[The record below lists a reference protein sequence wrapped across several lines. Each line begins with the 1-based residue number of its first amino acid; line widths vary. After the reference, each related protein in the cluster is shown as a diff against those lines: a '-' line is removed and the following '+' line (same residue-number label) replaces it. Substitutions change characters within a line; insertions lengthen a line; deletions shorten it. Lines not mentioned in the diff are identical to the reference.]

1 MIFHINCLKI
11 LQDFRNNAIFVSK
24 VKIIKMFKINFR
36 LFSILFLW
44 LFMLVSASG
53 QLSVFNKIDT
63 FKGYNSQTIALDD
76 GFLVFNNPQNY
87 NDTIKF
93 RLTKFN
99 KNCSNV
105 EWIHDYRTDSLTG
118 NYDPDAIKINDEIFL
133 LLKAKKEANKP
144 ELLTLV
150 KITSGGNL
158 IWAKNYYTNE
168 LKINSYTAN
177 LLKQTNSKFLY
188 IVSGDQKGNTAIISI
203 DPANGSIANSKLVK
217 NIRHNSSTFDQ
228 DGNLFI
234 FSADSLYAKLR
245 INTSKVD
252 SVIWAKKIK
261 NRFFASVNDPLPIQS
276 TTGNR
281 VATVI
286 IDTLLRRDTTFNQT
300 GLDTAIYKLV
310 AFDFEGSIKL
320 ESDGFI
326 GPDYKVWPVELKY
339 NSVVDKESLY
349 IMTKN
354 RVGFYSNDLKKTLDA
369 KYYKF
374 QKDTFA
380 VVDASLELLDDKSL
394 LMSGFCYKKAPN
406 NEFNILSPYL
416 FVSKTQPNFIIL
428 PEEPVC
434 LKDSSDKAKVTMI
447 STKIE
452 SVSLKDSL
460 VNFYL
465 TDQKFKTLTLDI
477 TKFHEAKCGKVIMNK
492 TEEVKEFCP
501 GDAYPMS
508 VEWLLWADYKWNTGE
523 ETNSVVKNKPGVYT
537 VTVTLCDT
545 VKISKFEYKLSDDV
559 DACFSVLIPEAFIP
573 NDQNDSL
580 NMIFRSYQK
589 RSFPYSS
596 YSLKVFDRW
605 GEKVFET
612 ADYTEGWD
620 GNFRGNPMPAGV
632 YLYRLD
638 WEAVFFEKT
647 YKNPKPNG
655 QVLLLR

>member
-1 MIFHINCLKI
+1 LLKI
-11 LQDFRNNAIFVSK
+11 HQDFKNIAIFVSK
-24 VKIIKMFKINFR
+24 VKNIKMFKINFR
-36 LFSILFLW
+36 VSGILFLW
-44 LFMLVSASG
+44 FFMLVSASA

-76 GFLVFNNPQNY
+76 GFLVFNSPQDY

-99 KNCSNV
+99 KNCATV
-105 EWIHDYRTDSLTG
+105 DWIHDYKTDSLTG

-133 LLKAKKEANKP
+133 LLKARKEANKP
-144 ELLTLV
+144 EIITLV
-150 KITSGGNL
+150 KIKSDGNL

-168 LKINSYTAN
+168 LKISSYNAN

-203 DPANGSIANSKLVK
+203 DPASGSISDSRLVK
-217 NIRHNSSTFDQ
+217 NIRHNSSAFDQ

-245 INTSKVD
+245 VNTSKVD
-252 SVIWAKKIK
+252 SMIWAKKIK

-276 TTGNR
+276 STGNR

-310 AFDFEGSIKL
+310 AFDFDGTIKL

-339 NSVVDKESLY
+339 NSVVDKNSLY
-349 IMTKN
+349 VMTKN
-354 RVGFYSNDLKKTLDA
+354 RVGFYSNDLKKTMDA

-380 VVDASLELLDDKSL
+380 VVDASLEVLDDKSI

-416 FVSKTQPNFIIL
+416 FVSKTQPQPDYTIEA
-428 PEEPVC
+428 EEPVC
-434 LKDSSDKAKVTMI
+434 LKDSIDKAKVTMI

-477 TKFHEAKCGKVIMNK
+477 AKFHEAKCGKVKMNK

-501 GDAYPMS
+501 GDDYPMS

-523 ETNSVVKNKPGVYT
+523 ETNTVVKNKPGIYT
-537 VTVTLCDT
+537 VTATLCDT
-545 VKISKFEYKLSDDV
+545 VKISKFEYKLTDDV

-580 NMIFRSYQK
+580 NNTFLSFQENP
-589 RSFPYSS
+589 FPYSTFT
-596 YSLKVFDRW
+596 LQVFDRW

-612 ADYTEGWD
+612 NDFKEGWD
-620 GNFRGNPMPAGV
+620 GNFRGNSMPAGV
-632 YLYRLD
+632 YLYNLH
-638 WEAVFFEKT
+638 WEAIFDEKKYENT
-647 YKNPKPNG
+647 LNG
-655 QVLLLR
+655 QILLLR